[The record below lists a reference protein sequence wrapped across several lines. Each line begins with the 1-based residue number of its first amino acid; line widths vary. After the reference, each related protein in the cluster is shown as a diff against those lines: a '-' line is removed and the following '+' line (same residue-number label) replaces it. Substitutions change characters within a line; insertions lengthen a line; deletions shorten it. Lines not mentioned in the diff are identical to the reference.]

1 MKSLRFGPALMGLI
15 VGGMVLLPFVMT
27 GGEAVNL
34 VSLILVW
41 ALFAIGFD
49 LVFGTAGMLSFGH
62 AALFGAGGYALSIL
76 TVSHGWG
83 FMPALGVA
91 AIVGA
96 ALAFG
101 LSIFALRVSG
111 LFFSLLTLA
120 LAQMI
125 YILAS
130 TKLRD
135 LTGGLDG
142 IPGVPRPELFGIDF
156 YDNDNF
162 YVFILVIFLIGLG
175 VMALLRASP
184 FGRALRAVQANDV
197 RAAQLGYN
205 VQRLRQA
212 AFVVSGVYAGVAG
225 SLLASLMFYIS
236 PQMLHWSASGDVLIM
251 TVLGGKG
258 TLLGPVLGVA
268 VFELLKEELSQ
279 YTQYWYGIL
288 GAVFILATIFLQNG
302 VAGLFAPRRDSDEGD
317 GK

>member
-1 MKSLRFGPALMGLI
+1 MKTTWLGTALMGLI
-15 VGGMVLLPFVMT
+15 VGAMILVPFVWT
-27 GGEAVNL
+27 GGEAANL
-34 VSLILVW
+34 VALILVW

-62 AALFGAGGYALSIL
+62 AALLGSGGYALAIL
-76 TVSHGWG
+76 TVAHGWG
-83 FMPALGVA
+83 FMPALGMA
-91 AIVGA
+91 ALVGA
-96 ALAFG
+96 AMAFG
-101 LSIFALRVSG
+101 LSIFAVRVSG

-125 YILAS
+125 YVLAS
-130 TKLRD
+130 TKLRG

-142 IPGVPRPELFGIDF
+142 IAGVPRPALFGIDL

-162 YVFILVIFLIGLG
+162 YVFIVVVFLIGLG
-175 VMALLRASP
+175 LMALLRASP
-184 FGRALRAVQANDV
+184 FGRSLRAVQANEV

-212 AFVVSGVYAGVAG
+212 AFVISGAYAGVAG
-225 SLLASLMFYIS
+225 SLLASLIFYIS
-236 PQMLHWSASGDVLIM
+236 PQMLHWSVSGDVLIM

-288 GAVFILATIFLQNG
+288 GAVFIAATIFLPNG
-302 VAGLFAPRRDSDEGD
+302 IAGLFAPRRDRDKGEGR
-317 GK
+317 

>member
-15 VGGMVLLPFVMT
+15 VGAMVLLPFVMT

-49 LVFGTAGMLSFGH
+49 LVFGTTGMLSFGH

-96 ALAFG
+96 TLAFG

-142 IPGVPRPELFGIDF
+142 IPGIPRPELFGIDF
-156 YDNDNF
+156 YDNYNF
-162 YVFILVIFLIGLG
+162 YIFILVIFLIGLG
-175 VMALLRASP
+175 IMALLRASP
-184 FGRALRAVQANDV
+184 FGQALRAVQANDV

-288 GAVFILATIFLQNG
+288 GAVFIFATIFLQNG
-302 VAGLFAPRRDSDEGD
+302 IAGLFSPRRDADEGD

>member
-1 MKSLRFGPALMGLI
+1 MTTPRLGPALMGLV
-15 VGGMVLLPFVMT
+15 VGAMILLPFVMT

-34 VSLILVW
+34 VALILVW

-62 AALFGAGGYALSIL
+62 AALFGSGGYALSIL

-83 FMPALGVA
+83 FMPALAVA
-91 AIVGA
+91 ALVGA

-125 YILAS
+125 YVLAS
-130 TKLRD
+130 TKLRG

-142 IPGVPRPELFGIDF
+142 IAGVPRPALFGIDF
-156 YDNDNF
+156 YNNDNF
-162 YVFILVIFLIGLG
+162 YVFIVVVFLVGLSL
-175 VMALLRASP
+175 MAVLRASP
-184 FGRALRAVQANDV
+184 FGRSLRAVQANEV

-212 AFVVSGVYAGVAG
+212 AFVISGAYAGVSG

-288 GAVFILATIFLQNG
+288 GAVFIAATIFLPNG
-302 VAGLFAPRRDSDEGD
+302 IAGLFTPRQNRDEGD

>member
-1 MKSLRFGPALMGLI
+1 MKTLRFGPALMGLL
-15 VGGMVLLPFVMT
+15 VGAMIMLPFVMT

-76 TVSHGWG
+76 TVGHGWG
-83 FMPALGVA
+83 FMPALAMA
-91 AIVGA
+91 ALVGA

-130 TKLRD
+130 TKLRG

-156 YDNDNF
+156 YDNANF
-162 YVFILVIFLIGLG
+162 YVFIVAIFLIGLG
-175 VMALLRASP
+175 AMALLRASP

-197 RAAQLGYN
+197 RASQLGYN

-212 AFVVSGVYAGVAG
+212 AFVISGIYAGVAG
-225 SLLASLMFYIS
+225 ALLASLMFYIS

-268 VFELLKEELSQ
+268 LFELLKEELSQ

-302 VAGLFAPRRDSDEGD
+302 VAGLFAPRRDPDEGER
-317 GK
+317 K